1 MDVRMD
7 RVYVGTKAKV
17 EGTRI
22 DRRQWQREAGRDG
35 SRGRR
40 RREGPGRRR
49 RYHLRDDD
57 PEPSYCH
64 AIRYQRPVGATNQPR
79 T

>member
-40 RREGPGRRR
+40 RREGPAGAGDITYFLRPKYNKFLGRHV
-49 RYHLRDDD
+49 Y
-57 PEPSYCH
+57 
-64 AIRYQRPVGATNQPR
+64 
-79 T
+79 